1 MIYRPADGSG
11 ESDAPPTEEEQETMG
26 AFIGELA
33 SAGYLVTADGLRPS
47 KYGAKVRQDGGEV
60 TVVDGPF
67 TETKDLIAGYAIVD
81 VPSKEIAIDI
91 AKRFL
96 AVAGDGESEVRLMH
110 DAAAFAGE

>member
-1 MIYRPADGSG
+1 
-11 ESDAPPTEEEQETMG
+11 MG

-47 KYGAKVRQDGGEV
+47 KYGAKVRQDGGKV

-67 TETKDLIAGYAIVD
+67 TETKELIAGYAIVD